1 MDHRPFL
8 RLHQQVEVAEAVLEI
23 VLQALMQELAAQVV
37 LAVVAVGQLQAKLLV
52 PPVLQ
57 LLLPQFPEKP
67 LQRKEVMAV
76 RALTP
81 LILAVLVV
89 AALMVREDQE
99 VEVVEL
105 AALVSKDR
113 LLHLRLAAQ
122 AQEGLLLQVI
132 LGAVAV
138 VAVMVLLV
146 V

>member
-23 VLQALMQELAAQVV
+23 VLQTLMVALVVQEV
-37 LAVVAVGQLQAKLLV
+37 LGAGEVGQLAVKLLA

-81 LILAVLVV
+81 LILVVLVV
-89 AALMVREDQE
+89 AVLMVREDQE

-122 AQEGLLLQVI
+122 DREGLLLQVI
-132 LGAVAV
+132 LVAVAV